1 MTSITV
7 KFRPSSIIQKEGTLH
22 YQIIH
27 HRKVRKLRTGYKLF
41 PSEWNSTLQR
51 INVSAGKNE
60 ERRLYLAALKKHI
73 DVDLFKIKEC
83 ISRLKQENK
92 PYTADRVV
100 GLYFTH
106 QASCPFP
113 VSYTHLRAHED
124 RTRSRMPS
132 SA

>member
-83 ISRLKQENK
+83 ISRLKQENNLIQLTVLWGFTLLIK
-92 PYTADRVV
+92 QVV
-100 GLYFTH
+100 LSF
-106 QASCPFP
+106 CMEKNC
-113 VSYTHLRAHED
+113 LLN
-124 RTRSRMPS
+124 
-132 SA
+132 

>member
-60 ERRLYLAALKKHI
+60 ERRLYLAALKKAHRCRF
-73 DVDLFKIKEC
+73 V
-83 ISRLKQENK
+83 QNK
-92 PYTADRVV
+92 RM
-100 GLYFTH
+100 H
-106 QASCPFP
+106 QPFE
-113 VSYTHLRAHED
+113 TGK
-124 RTRSRMPS
+124 
-132 SA
+132 